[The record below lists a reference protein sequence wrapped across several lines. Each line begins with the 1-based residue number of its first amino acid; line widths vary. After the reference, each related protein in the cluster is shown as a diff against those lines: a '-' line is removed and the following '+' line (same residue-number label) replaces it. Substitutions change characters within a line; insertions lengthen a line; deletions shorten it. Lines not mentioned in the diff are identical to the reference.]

1 MKKNDE
7 IDQMIQEALSDDEK
21 ELFNTYDEQG
31 MFQMLGGL
39 FQGKMRWL
47 NVGVLLV
54 QFAFLGLA
62 VYCGYRLFST
72 SEVGEMIQFGAGLA
86 FSLMAIGML
95 KLFQFMEMHK
105 NATIREIKRLELQ
118 VSVLAKSLKKD

>member
-1 MKKNDE
+1 MKNNEE
-7 IDQMIQEALSDDEK
+7 IDQMITEALSEDEK

-47 NVGVLLV
+47 NTGILIV
-54 QFAFLGLA
+54 QFALAGLA
-62 VYCGYRLFST
+62 FYCGYRLFNT
-72 SEVGEMIQFGAGLA
+72 SEVTKVIQFGAGLI
-86 FSLMAIGML
+86 FPLLGIGLL

-118 VSVLAKSLKKD
+118 VSVLVKALKKN

>member
-1 MKKNDE
+1 
-7 IDQMIQEALSDDEK
+7 MITEALSEDEK

-47 NVGVLLV
+47 NAGILIV
-54 QFAFLGLA
+54 QFALAGLA
-62 VYCGYRLFST
+62 FYCGYQLFNT
-72 SEVGEMIQFGAGLA
+72 SEVTEVIQFGAGLV
-86 FSLMAIGML
+86 FPLMGIGLL

-118 VSVLAKSLKKD
+118 VSVLAKSLQKN